1 MPSFL
6 IVTLASLN
14 PCLVSIV
21 PHSTSMLDP
30 TRPTLAKLS
39 RAANGNALVL
49 LPTSYSSR
57 FVFEQF
63 SLTSILFGAL
73 AIEWLRCSVLRT
85 DALASI
91 KLSFTELSFTELSF
105 TKLSFTKLS
114 FTKPSSAKIASA

>member
-14 PCLVSIV
+14 PSLVSV
-21 PHSTSMLDP
+21 VHHSTSMLDP
-30 TRPTLAKLS
+30 TRPTLAKRS

-73 AIEWLRCSVLRT
+73 AIDWLRCSFLRT
-85 DALASI
+85 DALAS
-91 KLSFTELSFTELSF
+91 TELSFTELSF
-105 TKLSFTKLS
+105 NELSFTEL
-114 FTKPSSAKIASA
+114 SSAKIASA